1 MAKKEQKNKDKIRV
15 YFMDGKVDEIP
26 GRLWD
31 DYEVN
36 YGMLIVKKNGAWI
49 AGYNLKIVACF
60 CVDVRNN
67 K

>member
-1 MAKKEQKNKDKIRV
+1 
-15 YFMDGKVDEIP
+15 MDGKVDEIP